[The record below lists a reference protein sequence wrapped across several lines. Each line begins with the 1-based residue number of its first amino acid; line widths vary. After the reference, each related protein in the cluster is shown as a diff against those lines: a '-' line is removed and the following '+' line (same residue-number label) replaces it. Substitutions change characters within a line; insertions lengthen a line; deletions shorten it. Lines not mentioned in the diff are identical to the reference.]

1 MKITS
6 RVINILKELS
16 RKEDIQITDDLQTD
30 ICLDS
35 LELVQLLIEI
45 ENEFEIILNESDLN
59 PFDLTTVKDVVD
71 LVERYVD
78 GDEKMHGITA
88 Y

>member
-6 RVINILKELS
+6 RVINILKEIS
-16 RKEDIQITDDLQTD
+16 GKEDIQITDNLQTD

-59 PFDLTTVKDVVD
+59 PFDLGTVKDVVD

>member
-6 RVINILKELS
+6 RVIDILKELS
-16 RKEDIQITDDLQTD
+16 GKEDIQITDDLQTVV
-30 ICLDS
+30 CLDS

-59 PFDLTTVKDVVD
+59 PFDLETVKDVVD

-78 GDEKMHGITA
+78 DYEKMHGITA
-88 Y
+88 D

>member
-1 MKITS
+1 MKIIS
-6 RVINILKELS
+6 KVIDILKELS
-16 RKEDIQITDDLQTD
+16 GKDSIQITDDLHTE

-35 LELVQLLIEI
+35 LDLVQLLIEI
-45 ENEFEIILNESDLN
+45 ENEFEIVLNESDLN

-78 GDEKMHGITA
+78 CYEKKCRTTA
-88 Y
+88 N

>member
-1 MKITS
+1 MKIAG

-16 RKEDIQITDDLQTD
+16 GKEDIQLTDDLQGTVH
-30 ICLDS
+30 LDS

-45 ENEFEIILNESDLN
+45 ENEFEIILDESDLN
-59 PFDLTTVKDVVD
+59 PFSLTTVKDVVD

-78 GDEKMHGITA
+78 EDEKMCGTTA

>member
-6 RVINILKELS
+6 RVIDILKELS
-16 RKEDIQITDDLQTD
+16 GKEDIQITDDLQTVV
-30 ICLDS
+30 CLDS

-45 ENEFEIILNESDLN
+45 ENEFEIILDESDLN
-59 PFDLTTVKDVVD
+59 PFDLETVKDVVD

-78 GDEKMHGITA
+78 DYEKMHGITA
-88 Y
+88 D